1 MNLNEAAAHCPECGA
16 EYRPGFDTCADDG
29 TRLVP
34 GPVPEPIPEAVRAP
48 EALGRFVPV
57 VVVDTLQEAH
67 LIAGR
72 FESDGIKAFI
82 DPPFVAT
89 ESIGG
94 ASRIVHGFKVLVPE
108 GRREEAASVL
118 RSLEGAGEG

>member
-1 MNLNEAAAHCPECGA
+1 MSTNEAAAHCPTCGA
-16 EYRPGFDTCADDG
+16 EYRAGFDTCADDG

-34 GPVPEPIPEAVRAP
+34 GPVPEPIPEPARAP

-57 VVVDTLQEAH
+57 VEVDSLQEAH
-67 LIAGR
+67 LVAGR
-72 FESDGIKAFI
+72 LETEGIKAFI

-94 ASRIVHGFKVLVPE
+94 ASRIVHRFKVLVPE
-108 GRREEAASVL
+108 ARREEAGAML
-118 RSLEGAGEG
+118 RALENG